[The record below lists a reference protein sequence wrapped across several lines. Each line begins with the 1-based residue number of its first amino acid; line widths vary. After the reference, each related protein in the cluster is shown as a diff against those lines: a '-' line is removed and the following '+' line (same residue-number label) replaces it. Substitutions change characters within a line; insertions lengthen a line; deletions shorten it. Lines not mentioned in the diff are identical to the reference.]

1 MTDRLQQ
8 YASVPPR
15 GIRRPAPGP
24 KWLATDIYTLSHLQP
39 PSAPNH
45 SILKSTLE
53 NSNNQDLPPIYSS
66 RAFAKFLALQAKAI
80 DAKHCLEVGTLGAF
94 ASIWLASVNEELSIT
109 TLEFDPKHAEVARE
123 NISNAGMAG
132 RITVIEG
139 PAIST
144 LPAVLADIEANEM
157 RKFDMVYVDA
167 DKENNRNYFDAAVR
181 GCRKGA
187 VIIVDNVVQGGLIAS
202 EDQATDKHEHV
213 LGAKTVIEN
222 AGKDERVS
230 ATVLQTV
237 GEGSHDG
244 FLYAVVL

>member
-1 MTDRLQQ
+1 MTDKLQQ
-8 YASVPPR
+8 QASVPPR
-15 GIRRPAPGP
+15 GTRRPAPGP

-45 SILKSTLE
+45 SILHSTLE

-66 RAFAKFLALQAKAI
+66 RAFAKFLALQAKAVN
-80 DAKHCLEVGTLGAF
+80 ARHCLEVGTLGAF
-94 ASIWLASVNEELSIT
+94 ASIWLASVNEELKIT
-109 TLEFDPKHAEVARE
+109 TLEFDHKHAEVARE
-123 NISNAGMAG
+123 NIDNAGMAG

-139 PAIST
+139 PAIET
-144 LPAVLADIEANEM
+144 LPTVLADIEAGKLD
-157 RKFDMVYVDA
+157 KFDMVYVDA
-167 DKENNRNYFDAAVR
+167 DKENNWNYFDAAVK
-181 GCRKGA
+181 GCRRGA
-187 VIIVDNVVQGGLIAS
+187 VVIVDNVVQGGLIAS
-202 EDQATDKHEHV
+202 QDEATDKQHHV
-213 LGAKTVIEN
+213 EGAKTVIEN